1 MSWRRRGPRSARA
14 IPCRANVLAKRNAKG
29 YSGAVRTIFLVAMLF
44 LGSCANIQEATPA
57 GGILKVVGGKDG
69 TALAKAQAHCAQ
81 YGKNARI
88 SGQNVWNNTVTF
100 DCV

>member
-1 MSWRRRGPRSARA
+1 MAAELGQAVMRVIVIASA
-14 IPCRANVLAKRNAKG
+14 
-29 YSGAVRTIFLVAMLF
+29 LF
-44 LGSCANIQEATPA
+44 LASCANLTEVTPA
-57 GGILKVVGGKDG
+57 GGILKVTGNKTG
-69 TALAKAQAHCAQ
+69 TALKLAQAHCAQ